1 MPLPSPHNLL
11 NVGKF
16 LLKGYFIL
24 NAFIRKE
31 EIMKLGQ
38 ISDHVKKLLKEEQI
52 KQREVKGRG
61 KKVREELHEI

>member
-1 MPLPSPHNLL
+1 
-11 NVGKF
+11 
-16 LLKGYFIL
+16 
-24 NAFIRKE
+24 
-31 EIMKLGQ
+31 MKIGQ